1 MKPILAFLF
10 FCGILIVSG
19 CGLGSK
25 KQDDDEV
32 ANDQVLYQEAQKS
45 IRNANYAT
53 AVEQLELLESHFPF
67 GAYAEQAKLD
77 TIFSYFM
84 QSDFESASAAADSF
98 IQSHPQHQNVDYAY
112 YLKGLSSYESNR
124 GFFDRFLGAP
134 EYTRDV
140 SNARKSFGE
149 FKEFLERFP
158 NSLYAKDAQLRMV
171 HLRNIIARAE
181 INVAVFY
188 LARDA
193 NVAAL
198 KRASAVV
205 EEFPQSDVV
214 PDALA
219 ILVEANYK
227 LGLEKAAD
235 DSLRILSLNF
245 PEYEGFNDEGE
256 LEIDYARKLR
266 DKTFLSMITFGL
278 LGRDRTPP
286 LRANSAPSLD
296 E

>member
-1 MKPILAFLF
+1 
-10 FCGILIVSG
+10 
-19 CGLGSK
+19 
-25 KQDDDEV
+25 
-32 ANDQVLYQEAQKS
+32 
-45 IRNANYAT
+45 
-53 AVEQLELLESHFPF
+53 
-67 GAYAEQAKLD
+67 
-77 TIFSYFM
+77 
-84 QSDFESASAAADSF
+84 
-98 IQSHPQHQNVDYAY
+98 
-112 YLKGLSSYESNR
+112 
-124 GFFDRFLGAP
+124 
-134 EYTRDV
+134 
-140 SNARKSFGE
+140 
-149 FKEFLERFP
+149 
-158 NSLYAKDAQLRMV
+158 MV

-235 DSLRILSLNF
+235 DSLRILALNF
-245 PEYEGFNDEGE
+245 PEYQGFNDEGE

-266 DKTFLSMITFGL
+266 DQSFLSMITFGL

-286 LRANSAPSLD
+286 LRANSAPSLN